1 MDVQGIEKLL
11 FTIWDNSYLQMKTI
25 VEFIT
30 DQFIK
35 TYIIVIRWTKIW
47 LNLSTTIPLI
57 SASVK

>member
-35 TYIIVIRWTKIW
+35 TYIIVIRWTKVW

-57 SASVK
+57 SALVK